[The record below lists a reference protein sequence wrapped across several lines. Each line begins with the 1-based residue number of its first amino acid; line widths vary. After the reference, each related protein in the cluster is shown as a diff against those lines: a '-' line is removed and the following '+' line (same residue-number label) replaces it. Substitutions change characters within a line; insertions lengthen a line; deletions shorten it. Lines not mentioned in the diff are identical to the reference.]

1 MYNAQYKLASGSTV
15 TICGIPRMPIPGVV
29 QQLPDQSGRYGE
41 VVSVERDQPTASM
54 RQPASGPAVEFAGY

>member
-15 TICGIPRMPIPGVV
+15 TVCGIPHMPIFGAV
-29 QQLPDQSGRYGE
+29 QQLPDQSRRYGA

-54 RQPASGPAVEFAGY
+54 RQSAHGPAVEFAGY